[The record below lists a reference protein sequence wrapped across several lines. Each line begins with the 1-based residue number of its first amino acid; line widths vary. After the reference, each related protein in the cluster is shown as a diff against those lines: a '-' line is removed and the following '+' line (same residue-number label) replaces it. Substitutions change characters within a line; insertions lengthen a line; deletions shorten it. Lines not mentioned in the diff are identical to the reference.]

1 VNGVHIRRACPSR
14 GVPSP
19 RTAVVGALLGLAL
32 AVHATLGA
40 QAPGPVASAPESTLV
55 AGLRDTGFVA
65 WRDGFASR
73 ARLGTSF
80 LFEDERFAVLAL
92 TPVAQDATSP
102 DSLVRAAAV
111 GCQRALDLPPEVL
124 EPLAVLRPWV
134 AFDSA
139 TRARPVVALVIAP
152 AERRRFDCHAGTL
165 ARIAAFARG
174 IQFGL
179 AAPYDRTADVGR
191 AEVRRDGLLEP
202 VVLAGHAPLTRVV
215 TGGVV
220 RDGTGHLRLY
230 LAPETFA
237 PTAEGRAPRL
247 EIHVWD
253 AVNDEPDI
261 LPVPERVVR
270 AVWQQML
277 PWRAR
282 QLAVVA
288 PEAADAAAALD
299 RLTRWPLPPRAE
311 TRGAM
316 LLAAATFG
324 AHDDPAAMSA
334 LLADV
339 LEYHPCL
346 TFSAAVPPSLREMT
360 QVLRPPARCTSIPLP
375 MIALRSL
382 VPGGGQATSPGRRRL
397 ALGSFVGTGVAYL
410 AGRTALAASRR
421 TYDAYR
427 TYAGNSQPPADG
439 LFARAERFRRIGN
452 GFTLTAGAVWG
463 AATLEGLHAE
473 WRHARDI
480 AEVTAL
486 GDPRTVG
493 RVRPTV
499 DPRGIGLAVT
509 W

>member
-1 VNGVHIRRACPSR
+1 MVLLVAWCAVG
-14 GVPSP
+14 
-19 RTAVVGALLGLAL
+19 TAD
-32 AVHATLGA
+32 A
-40 QAPGPVASAPESTLV
+40 QTPEPVASLPESVLV
-55 AGLRDTGFVA
+55 ASVRDTGFVA

-80 LFEDERFAVLAL
+80 LFEDERFAVLVM
-92 TPVAQDATSP
+92 TPVAQDATAP
-102 DSLVRAAAV
+102 DSLVRAATV
-111 GCQRALDLPPEVL
+111 GCQRALDLPPAIL
-124 EPLAVLRPWV
+124 EAVPAARPWT

-165 ARIAAFARG
+165 ARVAAFARG
-174 IQFGL
+174 IQYGL
-179 AAPYDRTADVGR
+179 AAPYDRTRDVR
-191 AEVRRDGLLEP
+191 RVELRRDGLLEP
-202 VVLAGHAPLTRVV
+202 AVLEGAAPLTRVV
-215 TGGVV
+215 SGGVV
-220 RDGTGHLRLY
+220 RDATSHRRLY
-230 LAPETFA
+230 LAPEAFA

-253 AVNDEPDI
+253 AVNDEPAI
-261 LPVPERVVR
+261 LVVPERVVR

-282 QLAVVA
+282 QLAAVA
-288 PEAADAAAALD
+288 PEAADAADAAAALD

-311 TRGAM
+311 TRAAM
-316 LLAAATFG
+316 LRAAATFG
-324 AHDDPAAMSA
+324 AHDDAPAMTS

-346 TFSAAVPPSLREMT
+346 TFSSSAPALLRET
-360 QVLRPPARCTSIPLP
+360 TEALRQPARCTSIPLAV
-375 MIALRSL
+375 IAVRSV

-397 ALGSFVGTGVAYL
+397 ALVSLAGTSAAYL

-421 TYDAYR
+421 AYDDYR
-427 TYAGNSQPPADG
+427 TYAGNGHTPADG
-439 LFARAERFRRIGN
+439 LYARAELLRRVGN
-452 GFTLTAGAVWG
+452 GFAVTSGVAWV
-463 AATLEGLHAE
+463 AATVEGLHAE
-473 WRHARDI
+473 WRHRRDI

-486 GDPRTVG
+486 GDPRTAG

-499 DPRGIGLAVT
+499 GPRGVGLSVT